1 MPGEKADG
9 WRSGWV
15 RKRVLEPI
23 CCWDVVAPL
32 ELKSIQ
38 SFVKTGCDVEH
49 EHQQRGLSDLPCP
62 FILPSSSS
70 FLYIWNQGCSYLI
83 YWQLGAWFQIY
94 RDLEDEGFNPIFAY
108 QKYPSSISVS
118 LDGGKQLGDPLLWGT
133 WIWGTKFNK
142 ISWACGEIAIFCA
155 VLLSV
160 ETRKIWH
167 QREFQTPFMYPSS
180 HNHGSGKMGPSNIG
194 FLLFR
199 VTLQTSMIM
208 GERVVDSSI
217 SCATKA
223 FSSESASLW
232 CPALGLDHVAEAL
245 HDSLP
250 CVLAGKL

>member
-1 MPGEKADG
+1 MVGEVDG
-9 WRSGWV
+9 SGREFWSRFVVETLLRHLNSNLFRALWRQAVMWNMSTSNEDFRISRV
-15 RKRVLEPI
+15 RLSFPHLPVSHTFGTKG
-23 CCWDVVAPL
+23 VVTWYIGNW
-32 ELKSIQ
+32 ELGSKYIGIWKMRALIQFLPTKSIPAVFQ
-38 SFVKTGCDVEH
+38 SPSMEESSLVILSFEEH
-49 EHQQRGLSDLPCP
+49 ESEAPNSTKFRGLV
-62 FILPSSSS
+62 
-70 FLYIWNQGCSYLI
+70 
-83 YWQLGAWFQIY
+83 A
-94 RDLEDEGFNPIFAY
+94 
-108 QKYPSSISVS
+108 K
-118 LDGGKQLGDPLLWGT
+118 
-133 WIWGTKFNK
+133 
-142 ISWACGEIAIFCA
+142 IAIFCA